1 MSNSPEIEL
10 IIDTRERKIK
20 SYFLNHPKSNLK
32 KYVTTQNLDIGDIIF
47 KYQGMT
53 LLLIERKT
61 VEDLG
66 SSILDGRHKEQKY
79 RIINSGIPKQKVMF
93 LIEGTMKDLSFGNIK
108 KNTLL
113 GAIQNTMFRDG
124 FTVYRTSNLEETL
137 EFIERFLD
145 KFIKDKTKN
154 LTHLVVDKDGTDIKS
169 KLEYIDVKKVKKKN
183 NMTPEV
189 FNKLVLLQIP
199 GVSQNIVDRIFEEYN
214 SLKQILDKYPEID
227 KLDIP
232 DDKKLKQKK
241 NLLADL
247 EMKIS
252 NGKKRK
258 IGKVISARIYEFLI
272 Y

>member
-20 SYFLNHPKSNLK
+20 SYFLNNPNSNLK
-32 KYVTTQNLDIGDIIF
+32 KYVSSQNLDIGDIIF
-47 KYQGMT
+47 KYQGKT

-93 LIEGTMKDLSFGNIK
+93 LVEGTMKNLSFGNIK
-108 KNTLL
+108 KKTLL

-124 FTVYRTSNLEETL
+124 FSVYRTGNIEETI

-145 KFIKDKTKN
+145 KLIKDKTKN
-154 LTHLVVDKDGTDIKS
+154 LTHLILDNAGEDLKS

-214 SLKQILDKYPEID
+214 SLKQILDSYPLID
-227 KLDIP
+227 KLDIA
-232 DDKKLKQKK
+232 DEKKLKQKK
-241 NLLADL
+241 NMLADL
-247 EMKIS
+247 EMNIS

-258 IGKVISARIYEFLI
+258 IGKVISSRVYDFLV

>member
-1 MSNSPEIEL
+1 MTDSEIQL
-10 IIDTRERKIK
+10 IIDSRERKIK
-20 SYFLNHPKSNLK
+20 SYFQNHPQAKIK
-32 KYVTTQNLDIGDIIF
+32 KCVLTQNLDIGDIIF
-47 KYQGMT
+47 KYQDKT

-79 RIINSGIPKQKVMF
+79 RIINSNVPQQCVIF
-93 LIEGTMKDLSFGNIK
+93 LVEGEIQDLSFGKIK

-124 FTVYRTSNLEETL
+124 FSVYRTQNIQETC

-145 KFIKDKTKN
+145 KFLKDKTKN
-154 LTHLVVDKDGTDIKS
+154 LTHLLTENGTEVKS
-169 KLEYIDVKKVKKKN
+169 KLDYIDVKKVKKKN

-189 FNKLVLLQIP
+189 FHKLVLLQIP
-199 GVSQNIVDRIFEEYN
+199 GVSQNFVDRIFKEYN
-214 SLKQILDKYPEID
+214 SLREILTAYDNID
-227 KLDIP
+227 KLDDISEE
-232 DDKKLKQKK
+232 KRLKEKK
-241 NLLADL
+241 NLLANL
-247 EMKIS
+247 ELKIS

-258 IGKVISARIYEFLI
+258 IGKVISQRIYEFLI

>member
-1 MSNSPEIEL
+1 MSNTHEIEL
-10 IIDTRERKIK
+10 IIDSRERKIK
-20 SYFLNHPKSNLK
+20 SYFLNHPKSNFK
-32 KYVTTQNLDIGDIIF
+32 KCVSSQNLDIGDILF
-47 KYQGMT
+47 KYKGET

-61 VEDLG
+61 IEDLG

-79 RIINSGIPKQKVMF
+79 RIINSGIPKQKVIFMV
-93 LIEGTMKDLSFGNIK
+93 EGTMKNLSFGNIK

-124 FTVYRTSNLEETL
+124 FLVYRTSNIEETI
-137 EFIERFLD
+137 EFLERFLD

-154 LTHLVVDKDGTDIKS
+154 LTHIMLDKDGENLKS
-169 KLEYIDVKKVKKKN
+169 KLDYIDVKKVKKKN

-214 SLKQILDKYPEID
+214 SLKQIIDSYPLID
-227 KLDIP
+227 KLEIP
-232 DDKKLKQKK
+232 DEKKLKQKK
-241 NLLADL
+241 YLLADL
-247 EMKIS
+247 EMNIS

-258 IGKVISARIYEFLI
+258 IGNVISTRIFEFLI

>member
-1 MSNSPEIEL
+1 MTDSEIKL
-10 IIDTRERKIK
+10 IIDSRERKIK
-20 SYFLNHPKSNLK
+20 SYFQNHSQSKIKNCVL
-32 KYVTTQNLDIGDIIF
+32 TQNLDIGDIIF
-47 KYQGMT
+47 KYQDKT

-79 RIINSGIPKQKVMF
+79 RIINSNVPKQRVIF
-93 LIEGTMKDLSFGNIK
+93 LIEGEMQDLSFGKIK

-124 FTVYRTSNLEETL
+124 FGVYRTQNIKETC

-145 KFIKDKTKN
+145 KFLKDKTKN
-154 LTHLVVDKDGTDIKS
+154 LTHLLTEDGEEIKS
-169 KLEYIDVKKVKKKN
+169 KLDYIDVKKVKKKN

-189 FNKLVLLQIP
+189 FHKLVLLQIP
-199 GVSQNIVDRIFEEYN
+199 GVSQNFVDRIFKEYN
-214 SLKQILDKYPEID
+214 SLREILTAYDNID
-227 KLDIP
+227 KLDDISEE
-232 DDKKLKQKK
+232 KRLKEKK
-241 NLLADL
+241 NLLANL
-247 EMKIS
+247 ELKIS

-258 IGKVISARIYEFLI
+258 IGKVISQRIYEFLI

>member
-1 MSNSPEIEL
+1 MSNSHEIQL

-20 SYFLNHPKSNLK
+20 SYFLNHPKSNMK
-32 KYVTTQNLDIGDIIF
+32 KCVSTQNLDIGDIVF
-47 KYQGMT
+47 KYQGET

-66 SSILDGRHKEQKY
+66 SSILDGRHKEQKF

-93 LIEGTMKDLSFGNIK
+93 LIEGTMKNLSFGNIK

-124 FTVYRTSNLEETL
+124 FTVYRTSNLEETI

-145 KFIKDKTKN
+145 KFLKDKTKN
-154 LTHLVVDKDGTDIKS
+154 LTNLVVDKDAVKS

-199 GVSQNIVDRIFEEYN
+199 GVSQNIVDRIFEEYS

-227 KLDIP
+227 KLEISDE
-232 DDKKLKQKK
+232 KKLKQKK

-247 EMKIS
+247 EMNIS

-258 IGKVISARIYEFLI
+258 IGKVISSRIYEFLI

>member
-1 MSNSPEIEL
+1 MSESQLQL
-10 IIDTRERKIK
+10 IIDSRERKIK
-20 SYFLNHPKSNLK
+20 SYFQNHSQSKIK
-32 KYVTTQNLDIGDIIF
+32 KCVLTQNLDIGDIIF
-47 KYQGMT
+47 KYQDKT

-79 RIINSGIPKQKVMF
+79 RIINSNIPKKCVIF
-93 LIEGTMKDLSFGNIK
+93 LIEGKIQDLSFGKITK
-108 KNTLL
+108 KTLL

-124 FTVYRTSNLEETL
+124 FAVYRTQNIEETC

-145 KFIKDKTKN
+145 KFLKDKTKN
-154 LTHLVVDKDGTDIKS
+154 LTHLITEDGEKVKS
-169 KLEYIDVKKVKKKN
+169 KLDYIDVKKVKKKN

-189 FNKLVLLQIP
+189 FHKLVLLQIP
-199 GVSQNIVDRIFEEYN
+199 GVSQNFVDIIFKEYSSLRNILTAYENIEKLEEL
-214 SLKQILDKYPEID
+214 S
-227 KLDIP
+227 

-241 NLLADL
+241 YMLADL
-247 EMKIS
+247 ELKIS

-258 IGKVISARIYEFLI
+258 LGKVISQRIYDFLI

>member
-1 MSNSPEIEL
+1 MSESQLQL
-10 IIDTRERKIK
+10 IIDSRERKSK
-20 SYFLNHPKSNLK
+20 SYFQNHPQSKIK
-32 KYVTTQNLDIGDIIF
+32 KCVLTQNLDIGDIIF
-47 KYQGMT
+47 KYQDKT

-79 RIINSGIPKQKVMF
+79 RIINSNIPKKCVIF
-93 LIEGTMKDLSFGNIK
+93 LVEGEIQDLSFGKIK

-124 FTVYRTSNLEETL
+124 FGVYRTNNIEETC

-145 KFIKDKTKN
+145 KFLKDKTKN
-154 LTHLVVDKDGTDIKS
+154 LTHLITEDGKEVKS
-169 KLEYIDVKKVKKKN
+169 KLDYIDVKKVKKKN

-189 FNKLVLLQIP
+189 FHKLVLLQIP
-199 GVSQNIVDRIFEEYN
+199 GVSQNFVDRIFQEYN
-214 SLKQILDKYPEID
+214 SLREILSSYESID
-227 KLDIP
+227 KLENL
-232 DDKKLKQKK
+232 DDTKKLKQKK
-241 NLLADL
+241 YMLADL
-247 EMKIS
+247 ELKIS

-258 IGKVISARIYEFLI
+258 IGKVISQRIYEFLI